1 MGLVL
6 CFVLIVSLSFLRY
19 YKNSIL
25 SVDLIDDL
33 IYLKK
38 SSGKT
43 STENRLMCK
52 KITINSAQI
61 IICFE
66 NGNKYKIIRTG
77 ALSNKYNIPLSTFD
91 KNNFP
96 NAEIISVA

>member
-38 SSGKT
+38 SSGKI

-77 ALSNKYNIPLSTFD
+77 ALPSKYNIPLSTFD